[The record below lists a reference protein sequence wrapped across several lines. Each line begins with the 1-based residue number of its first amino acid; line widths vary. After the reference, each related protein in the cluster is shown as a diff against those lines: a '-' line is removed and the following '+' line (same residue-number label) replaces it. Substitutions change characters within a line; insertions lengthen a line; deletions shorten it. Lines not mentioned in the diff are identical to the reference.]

1 MFNDRYCDKT
11 RVSHYFQTDPVS
23 ARLALRLNWRRWIQP
38 RRPQRLDISGRATPR
53 HHQATPR
60 YTAAVDGFVRLY
72 ADCGR
77 AKFNGENQL
86 ISVTCPAVLCGS
98 VPVSD
103 NRIGEHRTWDAQPCR
118 WVGAVI
124 IDDTVPA
131 ARAIS

>member
-11 RVSHYFQTDPVS
+11 HVSHYFHTDPVS
-23 ARLALRLNWRRWIQP
+23 AGVVLHLNWRRWIQP
-38 RRPQRLDISGRATPR
+38 RPPQMLDISGRATPR
-53 HHQATPR
+53 YHEATPR
-60 YTAAVDGFVRLY
+60 YTKAVDGFVRLY
-72 ADCGR
+72 ADCVR
-77 AKFNGENQL
+77 AKFDGENRL

-103 NRIGEHRTWDAQPCR
+103 NWIGEHRAWDAQPCR
-118 WVGAVI
+118 WVRTMI